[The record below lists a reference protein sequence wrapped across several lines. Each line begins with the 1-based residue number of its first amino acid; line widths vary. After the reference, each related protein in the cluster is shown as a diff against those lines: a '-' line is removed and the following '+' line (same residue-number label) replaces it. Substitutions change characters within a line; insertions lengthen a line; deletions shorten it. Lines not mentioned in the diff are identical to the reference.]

1 VMWLMAI
8 RGRRATWSKAHATNM
23 ALSDYAHSWT
33 FPALPCI
40 SIAAT
45 WVVYMRGWWRVRRR
59 RGEELPAWRVVCFS
73 LGLISL
79 WIAICSPIDALD
91 DLLLAAHMTQHFLLM
106 SVAPPLIVL
115 GAPTVPLLSGL
126 PRAPLRVFA
135 TLFRA
140 RWMRAAVNVIVHPL
154 VAWIAMNTAY
164 VVWHVT
170 TMFELALRSENWHT
184 VEHLCFFLT
193 SLAFWW
199 VVIQP
204 WPSHPLWSRWAMI
217 PYLLS
222 ADLVNTIVSAFLT
235 FSGRVL
241 YPTYEKAPRVC
252 SLSAVSDQAAAGTGM
267 WFFGSLVFL
276 LAAVW
281 VTYGLL
287 KRVKQGE
294 TRPELY
300 PSVQPLW

>member
-1 VMWLMAI
+1 MV
-8 RGRRATWSKAHATNM
+8 
-23 ALSDYAHSWT
+23 LSDYAYSWS

-45 WVVYMRGWWRVRRR
+45 WVVYMRGWWWVRYR
-59 RGEELPAWRVVCFS
+59 RGENLPAWRVVCFS

-91 DLLLAAHMTQHFLLM
+91 DLLLAAHMTQHFILM
-106 SVAPPLIVL
+106 SLAPPLIVL

-126 PRAPLRVFA
+126 PRSVFPVFA
-135 TLFRA
+135 PVFRA
-140 RWMRAAVNVIVHPL
+140 RWLRPARDFVVHPL
-154 VAWIAMNTAY
+154 VALVAMNLAY
-164 VVWHVT
+164 VLWHVPA
-170 TMFELALRSENWHT
+170 MFELALRSENWHA

-199 VVIQP
+199 VVIRP
-204 WPSHPLWSRWAMI
+204 WPSHARWSRWAMI

-222 ADLVNTIVSAFLT
+222 ADLINTIVSAFLT

-241 YPTYEKAPRVC
+241 YPTYARAPRVC
-252 SLSAVSDQAAAGTGM
+252 SLSALSDQVAAGTGM

-276 LAAVW
+276 LAAMW
-281 VTYGLL
+281 ITYRLL
-287 KRVKQGE
+287 ERVKQRE
-294 TRPELY
+294 ARTELR
-300 PSVQPLW
+300 PSVQSLW

>member
-1 VMWLMAI
+1 V
-8 RGRRATWSKAHATNM
+8 
-23 ALSDYAHSWT
+23 YA
-33 FPALPCI
+33 
-40 SIAAT
+40 
-45 WVVYMRGWWRVRRR
+45 RGWWRVRRR

-91 DLLLAAHMTQHFLLM
+91 DILLAAHMTQHFLLM
-106 SVAPPLIVL
+106 SLAPPLIVL

-126 PRAPLRVFA
+126 PRPVLPVFA
-135 TLFRA
+135 HIFRA
-140 RWMRAAVNVIVHPL
+140 RWVHAVRDFVVHPL
-154 VAWIAMNTAY
+154 VAWIAMNVAY
-164 VVWHVT
+164 VLWHAPV
-170 TMFELALRSENWHT
+170 MFELALRSENWHT